1 MDVPQATF
9 SPARDNNLLAVVRQV
24 AEQLVALANLRT
36 KGNVN
41 RDVSAALT
49 VFQGAS
55 SVAAAL
61 GCEARPMRERR
72 QRIQATRR
80 AEDDV
85 TATSAVATVR
95 PAARDVLLTAKADD
109 TIATS
114 TGAHENTRLIDE
126 GTIRQARFPPEG
138 EGFGSRTYIVQT
150 LFLG

>member
-9 SPARDNNLLAVVRQV
+9 PPARDNNLLAVVCQV
-24 AEQLVALANLRT
+24 AEQLVALANFRT

-41 RDVSAALT
+41 RDISAALT
-49 VFQGAS
+49 VLQGAS
-55 SVAAAL
+55 SVATAL

-72 QRIQATRR
+72 QRVQAARR

-85 TATSAVATVR
+85 TATPAVTTVR
-95 PAARDVLLTAKADD
+95 PAARNVLLTAKADD

-126 GTIRQARFPPEG
+126 GTIRQATFPPER